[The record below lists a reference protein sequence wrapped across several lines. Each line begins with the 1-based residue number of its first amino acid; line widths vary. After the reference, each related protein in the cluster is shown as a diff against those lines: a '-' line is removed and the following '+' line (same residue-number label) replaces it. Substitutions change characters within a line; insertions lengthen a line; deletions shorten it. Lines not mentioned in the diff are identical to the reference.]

1 MRHSK
6 FVDHFLVPAT
16 SRAVLSWPV
25 IASTIFAS
33 IAIQIF
39 GSPDLEN
46 ALFFFRILS
55 ATAAVIPM
63 FLLIAIVQII
73 PFRNKGV
80 RVSAVLLS
88 YIFGGAL
95 RGLSVII
102 FLEGSNILEDGNKW
116 FRVPTSALIMSV
128 EVALATFASANFR
141 LHRETTQKLREES
154 KHLHRTLSQLGRENK
169 ATTLRQIQQI
179 STEIVQQLR
188 NIKLSTTE
196 SEVDD
201 LQKILNDYIKP
212 LSKSNAPEALQL
224 KLSESEIDS
233 ASDKEAWRD
242 LDLIGNLPSVWW
254 NTIAALMPFPTAT
267 HFFGLK
273 TAVIHSLFIFVVLV
287 PSTWLLHKALKK
299 YARSLGSPWRELL
312 ITLGYFSVALVVALA
327 SYTSLYNSSNPNFY
341 AVTTLLIYP
350 LFSWAITIG
359 ISLQGQVIEQ
369 AIRVK
374 KIRDDL
380 AWAVARVN
388 LIDWFNKGLIARLLH
403 GPIQNSLQAAS
414 IRIQESS
421 SENAEKVIEELSQR
435 MNELAPMIE
444 SETLMAPDVSKSLGE
459 LVELWNDLAKIQVN
473 INQSVQIQL
482 GQDPPA
488 AYITI
493 DICQEICSNAIRH
506 ANAREIEIDIVSN
519 DREITISMVDGGDP
533 RMGNPGLGI
542 GTEFLSTCSINWR
555 YIRTSNSKNLLEIV
569 IPTEQE
575 KSLTQSI

>member
-1 MRHSK
+1 MRHSS
-6 FVDHFLVPAT
+6 FFDHFLVPAT

-33 IAIQIF
+33 ITIQIF

-46 ALFFFRILS
+46 TLFFFRILT

-63 FLLIAIVQII
+63 FLLIAIVQVI
-73 PFRNKGV
+73 PFRNKRI

-88 YIFGGAL
+88 YILGGAL

-116 FRVPTSALIMSV
+116 FRVPTSALIMSA
-128 EVALATFASANFR
+128 EVALATFASANFQ
-141 LHRETTQKLREES
+141 LHRESTQKLREES
-154 KHLHRTLSQLGRENK
+154 KHLHRILSELGRENK

-196 SEVDD
+196 SEVDH
-201 LQKILNDYIKP
+201 LQKILKNYIKP
-212 LSKSNAPEALQL
+212 LAKSHSLETQNLTLSEDEVNNKSNKAR
-224 KLSESEIDS
+224 
-233 ASDKEAWRD
+233 WRD
-242 LDLIGNLPSVWW
+242 LDFIGNLPSVWW

-273 TAVIHSLFIFVVLV
+273 TAVIHSLFIFVILV
-287 PSTWLLHKALKK
+287 PSTGLLHKALRK
-299 YARSLGSPWRELL
+299 YARSLRSPWRELL
-312 ITLGYFSVALVVALA
+312 ITLGYFLVALAVALA

-369 AIRVK
+369 AVRVK
-374 KIRDDL
+374 KMRDDL

-414 IRIQESS
+414 IRLQESPL
-421 SENAEKVIEELSQR
+421 ENAEKVIEELSQR
-435 MNELAPMIE
+435 MNEIAPMIE

-459 LVELWNDLAKIQVN
+459 LVDLWNDLATIQVN
-473 INQSVQIQL
+473 IDQSVQMQL

-506 ANAREIEIDIVSN
+506 ANARAIEIDIASN

-533 RMGNPGLGI
+533 RIGNPGLGI
-542 GTEFLSTCSINWR
+542 GSEFLNTCSINWR
-555 YIRTSNSKNLLEIV
+555 YVRISNSRNLLEIV
-569 IPTEQE
+569 IPTERK
-575 KSLTQSI
+575 KSQKQSI

>member
-1 MRHSK
+1 MRSYK
-6 FVDHFLVPAT
+6 FSDNFLIPAT

-33 IAIQIF
+33 ITIQIF

-46 ALFFFRILS
+46 TLFFFRILT

-63 FLLIAIVQII
+63 FLLIAIVQVI
-73 PFRNKGV
+73 PFINKRV
-80 RVSAVLLS
+80 RISAVLFS
-88 YIFGGAL
+88 YILGGAL

-128 EVALATFASANFR
+128 EVSLATFASSNFR
-141 LHRETTQKLREES
+141 RHRDSAQNLREES
-154 KHLHRTLSQLGRENK
+154 KHLHRILSQLSRENK

-179 STEIVQQLR
+179 STSIVQQLR
-188 NIKLSTTE
+188 SITLSTTN

-201 LQKILNDYIKP
+201 LQKILKSYIKP
-212 LSKSNAPEALQL
+212 LAKSHSVETLDLTISKDEVGDKSNKA
-224 KLSESEIDS
+224 K
-233 ASDKEAWRD
+233 WRD
-242 LDLIGNLPSVWW
+242 FNLIENLPSVWW
-254 NTIAALMPFPTAT
+254 NIIAALMPFPTAS

-273 TAVIHSLFIFVVLV
+273 NAVIHSLFVFVILV
-287 PSTWLLHKALKK
+287 PSTWLLHKALKE
-299 YARSLGSPWRELL
+299 YAKSLRSPWRELL
-312 ITLGYFSVALVVALA
+312 ITLGYFLVALAAAIA

-341 AVTTLLIYP
+341 TVTTFLIYP

-359 ISLQGQVIEQ
+359 ISLQGHIIEQ
-369 AIRVK
+369 ETRMK
-374 KIRDDL
+374 KVRDDL

-414 IRIQESS
+414 IRLQESS
-421 SENAEKVIEELSQR
+421 SKETERVIEELSLR
-435 MNELAPMIE
+435 MNEIAPMIE
-444 SETLMAPDVSKSLGE
+444 AETFMAPDLSKSLGE
-459 LVELWNDLAKIQVN
+459 LIELWTDLAKIQIN
-473 INQSVQIQL
+473 IDQSVQIQL
-482 GQDPPA
+482 EQDPPA

-493 DICQEICSNAIRH
+493 DVCQEICSNAIRH
-506 ANAREIEIDIVSN
+506 ANTRAIEIDIFSS
-519 DREITISMVDGGDP
+519 DREITISMIDD
-533 RMGNPGLGI
+533 GNPRIGNIGFGI

-555 YIRTSNSKNLLEIV
+555 YLRTSNSKNLLEIV

-575 KSLTQSI
+575 KSQTLSI

>member
-1 MRHSK
+1 MRHTK
-6 FVDHFLVPAT
+6 FSDHFLVPAT
-16 SRAVLSWPV
+16 GRAVLSWPV
-25 IASTIFAS
+25 ISSTIFAS

-46 ALFFFRILS
+46 TLFFFRILT

-63 FLLIAIVQII
+63 FLLIAIVQVI
-73 PFRNKGV
+73 PFRNKRV
-80 RVSAVLLS
+80 RISAVLLS

-116 FRVPTSALIMSV
+116 FRIPTSALLMSV
-128 EVALATFASANFR
+128 EVALATFASSNFQR
-141 LHRETTQKLREES
+141 HRESAQKLREES
-154 KHLHRTLSQLGRENK
+154 KHLQRILSQLGRENK

-188 NIKLSTTE
+188 NIKLNTTD

-201 LQKILNDYIKP
+201 LQKILKSYIKP
-212 LSKSNAPEALQL
+212 LTKSHSAETLNLIISKDEVGDKSNKAR
-224 KLSESEIDS
+224 
-233 ASDKEAWRD
+233 WRD
-242 LDLIGNLPSVWW
+242 FNLIENLPSVWW
-254 NTIAALMPFPTAT
+254 NVIAALMPFPTAT

-273 TAVIHSLFIFVVLV
+273 TAVMHSLFIFVILV
-287 PSTWLLHKALKK
+287 PCTWALHKALKK
-299 YARSLGSPWRELL
+299 YAKSLRSPWRELL
-312 ITLGYFSVALVVALA
+312 ITLGYFSVALAASLA
-327 SYTSLYNSSNPNFY
+327 SYTSLYNSNNPNFY

-359 ISLQGQVIEQ
+359 ISLQEHVIEQ
-369 AIRVK
+369 EVRMK
-374 KIRDDL
+374 RIRDDL

-414 IRIQESS
+414 IRLQDSS
-421 SENAEKVIEELSQR
+421 SENTEKVIEELSQR
-435 MNELAPMIE
+435 MNEIAPMIE
-444 SETLMAPDVSKSLGE
+444 AETLMAPDISKSLGE
-459 LVELWNDLAKIQVN
+459 LIELWADLAKIDIYVDQA
-473 INQSVQIQL
+473 VQMQL

-506 ANAREIEIDIVSN
+506 ANARAIEINVTSN
-519 DREITISMVDGGDP
+519 DTEITISMIDN
-533 RMGNPGLGI
+533 GNPRFGNTEFGI
-542 GTEFLSTCSINWR
+542 GTEFLSTCSIDWR
-555 YIRTSNSKNLLEIV
+555 YLRTSNSKNLLDIV
-569 IPTEQE
+569 IPTEKE
-575 KSLTQSI
+575 KSQALSN

>member
-6 FVDHFLVPAT
+6 FADHFLVPAT

-33 IAIQIF
+33 TTIQIF

-46 ALFFFRILS
+46 TLFFFRILTAS
-55 ATAAVIPM
+55 AAVIPM
-63 FLLIAIVQII
+63 FLLIAIVQVI
-73 PFRNKGV
+73 PFRNKRV
-80 RVSAVLLS
+80 RISAVLLS

-128 EVALATFASANFR
+128 EVALATFASANFQR
-141 LHRETTQKLREES
+141 YRESTQKLREEN
-154 KHLHRTLSQLGRENK
+154 KHLHRILSQLERENK
-169 ATTLRQIQQI
+169 ATTLRQVQQI
-179 STEIVQQLR
+179 STDIVQQLR
-188 NIKLSTTE
+188 NIKLSTTD

-201 LQKILNDYIKP
+201 LQKILKSYIKP
-212 LSKSNAPEALQL
+212 LTKSHSAETLNLTISKDEVNN
-224 KLSESEIDS
+224 KF
-233 ASDKEAWRD
+233 DKARWRD
-242 LDLIGNLPSVWW
+242 FNLIENLPSVWW
-254 NTIAALMPFPTAT
+254 NVIAALMPFPTAT

-273 TAVIHSLFIFVVLV
+273 TAVMHSLFIFVILV
-287 PSTWLLHKALKK
+287 PCTWLLHSALKRN
-299 YARSLGSPWRELL
+299 ARSLRSPWRELL
-312 ITLGYFSVALVVALA
+312 ITFGYLSVAVAAALS
-327 SYTSLYNSSNPNFY
+327 SYTSLYNSSNPDFY

-359 ISLQGQVIEQ
+359 ISLQEHVMAQEV
-369 AIRVK
+369 RLK
-374 KIRDDL
+374 KMRDDL

-414 IRIQESS
+414 IRLQESALQDT
-421 SENAEKVIEELSQR
+421 ERVIEELSQR
-435 MNELAPMIE
+435 MSEIAPMIE
-444 SETLMAPDVSKSLGE
+444 SETLMAPDLSKSLSE
-459 LVELWNDLAKIQVN
+459 LIELWADLAKIEIFVDQT
-473 INQSVQIQL
+473 VQMQL

-506 ANAREIEIDIVSN
+506 ANALNIEIKIFSN
-519 DREITISMVDGGDP
+519 EREITISMVDGGNP
-533 RMGNPGLGI
+533 RIGNSEFGI

-555 YIRTSNSKNLLEIV
+555 YLRTSDSKNLLEIV
-569 IPTEQE
+569 IPIEQE
-575 KSLTQSI
+575 KSHAQSI

>member
-6 FVDHFLVPAT
+6 FVEHFLVPAT

-33 IAIQIF
+33 ITIQIF

-46 ALFFFRILS
+46 TLFFFRILT

-63 FLLIAIVQII
+63 FLLIAIVQVI
-73 PFRNKGV
+73 PFKNK
-80 RVSAVLLS
+80 RARISAVLLS

-128 EVALATFASANFR
+128 EVALATFASANFQR
-141 LHRETTQKLREES
+141 HRESTQNLREES
-154 KHLHRTLSQLGRENK
+154 KHLQRILSQLGRENK

-188 NIKLSTTE
+188 SIKLSTTE

-201 LQKILNDYIKP
+201 LQKILKSYIKP
-212 LSKSNAPEALQL
+212 LTKSYSAETLNLIISKDEVNDKSNKAR
-224 KLSESEIDS
+224 
-233 ASDKEAWRD
+233 WRD
-242 LDLIGNLPSVWW
+242 FNLIENLPSVWW
-254 NTIAALMPFPTAT
+254 NVIAALMPFPTAT

-273 TAVIHSLFIFVVLV
+273 SGVIHSLFIFVILV
-287 PSTWLLHKALKK
+287 PCTWLLHRVLKK
-299 YARSLGSPWRELL
+299 YAKSLRSPWRELL
-312 ITLGYFSVALVVALA
+312 ITLGYFAVALAAALA

-359 ISLQGQVIEQ
+359 ISLQEHVIEQ
-369 AIRVK
+369 EVRVK

-414 IRIQESS
+414 LRLQESS
-421 SENAEKVIEELSQR
+421 SQDTERVIEELSQR
-435 MNELAPMIE
+435 INEVAPMIE
-444 SETLMAPDVSKSLGE
+444 VETLMAPDLSKSLGE
-459 LVELWNDLAKIQVN
+459 LIELWADLAKIEIFVDQA
-473 INQSVQIQL
+473 VQRQL

-506 ANAREIEIDIVSN
+506 ANARAIEINIVSN
-519 DREITISMVDGGDP
+519 DREITISMVDS
-533 RMGNPGLGI
+533 GNPRVGNSDFGI

-555 YIRTSNSKNLLEIV
+555 YLRTSNSKNLLEIV

-575 KSLTQSI
+575 KSQTQSI

>member
-6 FVDHFLVPAT
+6 FADHFLVPAT

-33 IAIQIF
+33 TTIQIF

-46 ALFFFRILS
+46 TLFFFRILTAS
-55 ATAAVIPM
+55 AAVIPM
-63 FLLIAIVQII
+63 FLLIAIVQVI
-73 PFRNKGV
+73 PFRNKRV
-80 RVSAVLLS
+80 RISAVLLS

-128 EVALATFASANFR
+128 EVALATFASANFQH
-141 LHRETTQKLREES
+141 HRESTQKLREEN
-154 KHLHRTLSQLGRENK
+154 KHLHRILSQLERENK

-179 STEIVQQLR
+179 STDIVQQLR
-188 NIKLSTTE
+188 NIKLSTTD

-201 LQKILNDYIKP
+201 LQKILKSYIKP
-212 LSKSNAPEALQL
+212 LTKSHSAETLNLTISKDEVNN
-224 KLSESEIDS
+224 KF
-233 ASDKEAWRD
+233 DKARWRD
-242 LDLIGNLPSVWW
+242 FNLIENLPSVWW
-254 NTIAALMPFPTAT
+254 NVIAALMPFPTAT

-273 TAVIHSLFIFVVLV
+273 TAVIHSLFIFVILV
-287 PSTWLLHKALKK
+287 PCTWLLHSALKRN
-299 YARSLGSPWRELL
+299 ARSLRSPWRELL
-312 ITLGYFSVALVVALA
+312 ITFGYLSVAVAAALS
-327 SYTSLYNSSNPNFY
+327 SYTSLYNSSNPDFY

-359 ISLQGQVIEQ
+359 ISLQEHVMAQEV
-369 AIRVK
+369 RLK
-374 KIRDDL
+374 KMRDDL

-414 IRIQESS
+414 IRLQESALQDT
-421 SENAEKVIEELSQR
+421 ERVIEELSQR
-435 MNELAPMIE
+435 MSEIAPMIE
-444 SETLMAPDVSKSLGE
+444 SETLMAPDLSKSLSE
-459 LVELWNDLAKIQVN
+459 LIELWADLAKIEIFVDQT
-473 INQSVQIQL
+473 VQMQL

-506 ANAREIEIDIVSN
+506 ANALNIEIKIFSN
-519 DREITISMVDGGDP
+519 EREITISMVDGGNP
-533 RMGNPGLGI
+533 RIGNSEFGI

-555 YIRTSNSKNLLEIV
+555 YLRTSDSKNLLEIV
-569 IPTEQE
+569 IPIEQE
-575 KSLTQSI
+575 KSHAQSI

>member
-6 FVDHFLVPAT
+6 FADHFLIPAT

-33 IAIQIF
+33 ITIQIF
-39 GSPDLEN
+39 GSPDLKN
-46 ALFFFRILS
+46 TLFFFRILT

-63 FLLIAIVQII
+63 FLLIAIVQVI
-73 PFRNKGV
+73 PFRDKKV
-80 RVSAVLLS
+80 RISAVLVS
-88 YIFGGAL
+88 YIFGGAI

-128 EVALATFASANFR
+128 EVALATFASANFQR
-141 LHRETTQKLREES
+141 NRESAQKLREES
-154 KHLHRTLSQLGRENK
+154 KHLHRILSQLERENK

-179 STEIVQQLR
+179 STSIIQQLR
-188 NIKLSTTE
+188 NIKLTTTG

-201 LQKILNDYIKP
+201 LQKILKSYIKP
-212 LSKSNAPEALQL
+212 LTKSHSFETLNLTTSKDEVSDKSNKAR
-224 KLSESEIDS
+224 
-233 ASDKEAWRD
+233 WRD
-242 LDLIGNLPSVWW
+242 FNLIENLPSVWW
-254 NTIAALMPFPTAT
+254 NVIAALMPFPTAT

-273 TAVIHSLFIFVVLV
+273 TGVMHSLFIFVILV

-299 YARSLGSPWRELL
+299 YARELSSPLRELL
-312 ITLGYFSVALVVALA
+312 ITLGYFVVALAAVLA

-341 AVTTLLIYP
+341 AVTTFFIYP

-359 ISLQGQVIEQ
+359 VSLQEQVTEQ
-369 AIRVK
+369 AVRVK
-374 KIRDDL
+374 KMRDDL

-388 LIDWFNKGLIARLLH
+388 LMDWFNKGLIARLLH

-414 IRIQESS
+414 IRLQESS
-421 SENAEKVIEELSQR
+421 VENTEKVIKELSER
-435 MNELAPMIE
+435 INEIAPMIE

-459 LVELWNDLAKIQVN
+459 LIELWNDLAKIQVN
-473 INQSVQIQL
+473 IDQSVQIQL
-482 GQDPPA
+482 EQDPPA

-506 ANAREIEIDIVSN
+506 ANARAIEIDIVSN

-533 RMGNPGLGI
+533 RIGNPEIGI
-542 GTEFLSTCSINWR
+542 GTEFLSTCSIDWR
-555 YIRTSNSKNLLEIV
+555 YVRTSNSKNLLEIV

-575 KSLTQSI
+575 KSQTQSI